1 MCNGSSSRRSS
12 SSSSSSSSSGRVS
25 SSACCN
31 VVILMTF
38 FKVTGNI
45 KLFNGKMPIFGT
57 FCEGKLQARGYI
69 DT

>member
-1 MCNGSSSRRSS
+1 METEK
-12 SSSSSSSSSGRVS
+12 VH
-25 SSACCN
+25 
-31 VVILMTF
+31 I
-38 FKVTGNI
+38 KVTGNI